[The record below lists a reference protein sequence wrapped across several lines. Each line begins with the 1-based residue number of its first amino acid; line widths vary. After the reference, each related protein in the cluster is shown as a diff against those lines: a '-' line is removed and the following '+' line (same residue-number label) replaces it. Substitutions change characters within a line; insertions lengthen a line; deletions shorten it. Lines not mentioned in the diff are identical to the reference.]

1 MFLVVISFPGLKQK
15 YSMLVVLETYCA
27 LFSSSS
33 LVEYHKGDGVP
44 PPSPPSSTQVSIES
58 AIQFHSICG
67 TTTPSG
73 PQRPSEDAS
82 ILLHL
87 LLISSILVFLG
98 SVMFPS
104 GRCPPILF
112 LVFSAHPRLF

>member
-15 YSMLVVLETYCA
+15 YRVLVVLESYCA

-33 LVEYHKGDGVP
+33 LVEYHKGDGV
-44 PPSPPSSTQVSIES
+44 SPRSSPSSTHVSIEC
-58 AIQFHSICG
+58 AVPFHSICDA
-67 TTTPSG
+67 TAPSD
-73 PQRPSEDAS
+73 PQPSSEDVS
-82 ILLHL
+82 VLLHL

-104 GRCPPILF
+104 G
-112 LVFSAHPRLF
+112 

>member
-1 MFLVVISFPGLKQK
+1 
-15 YSMLVVLETYCA
+15 

-44 PPSPPSSTQVSIES
+44 PPSPPPSSTEVSIEC
-58 AIQFHSICG
+58 AVLFHSVCG
-67 TTTPSG
+67 ATAPSG
-73 PQRPSEDAS
+73 PQPPSEDVS
-82 ILLHL
+82 VLCL
-87 LLISSILVFLG
+87 LLISSVLVLLG